1 MIELNGKTGFLR
13 IEHRRAGIG
22 RLMFVENGSE
32 AEKGSV
38 RPVGAMD
45 FEELVKVYQHLP
57 IRVEIGVEHFE
68 QGHTTATSIL
78 VEYPICTPHSKIQGG
93 LIHMGG
99 GMVPKYVPLSPML
112 HYDTSTGQVI
122 VDISPIIRYA
132 RAYHY
137 GL

>member
-22 RLMFVENGSE
+22 RLVFVENGGE
-32 AEKGSV
+32 PEMGDV
-38 RPVGAMD
+38 RPVGAVE
-45 FEELVKVYQHLP
+45 FEELVKVYQHFP
-57 IRVEIGVEHFE
+57 IRVAIVIEHFE

-78 VEYPICTPHSKIQGG
+78 VDYAICTPHSKIQGG

-112 HYDTSTGQVI
+112 HYDTGTGQVI

-132 RAYHY
+132 RAYHC